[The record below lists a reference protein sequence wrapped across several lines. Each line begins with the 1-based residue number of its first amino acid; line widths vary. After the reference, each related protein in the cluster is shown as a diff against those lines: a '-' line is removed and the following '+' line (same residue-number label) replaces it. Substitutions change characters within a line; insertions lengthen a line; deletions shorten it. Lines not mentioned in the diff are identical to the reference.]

1 MLERRSRRTDRSA
14 VLLALI
20 AAVVVATAVYAWI
33 ALRVDRISDSLQRRQ
48 PLNVLFVL
56 SEGDSLLA
64 AEAFLYNPET
74 RKASLYHVPP
84 NLGGVIPSL
93 NRVDGID
100 ALYRRADPEALVARV
115 EEVLGVEMQGWVDIA
130 ADDLGRIADLLGG
143 LALFVPTPVD
153 TTWNGRRVLLP
164 SGSVR
169 LDGDKTRDYLAWEDA
184 LETDAEL
191 AGRRQK
197 LVQAL
202 LAALGEN
209 RTLLAE
215 RAPARLFAGL
225 VRTNLPRRA
234 LAALVAEFGRFD
246 AGRMGMQRVLGNA
259 RSVDGREL
267 LFPHQEGELVKESV
281 RKSLAANASS
291 QPSGVEDSSVTVEV
305 LNGTATPGL
314 AARAREVFL
323 SYDLDVPQPRNADHD
338 GYEYTVV
345 IDRAGSVET
354 ARRVAEIIGCT
365 RVQSSPDEAADR
377 GVDVT
382 VILGRDFD
390 GRTCTQQP

>member
-1 MLERRSRRTDRSA
+1 MLERRSRRTDRGA

-20 AAVVVATAVYAWI
+20 AVVVLATAAYAWV
-33 ALRVDRISDSLQRRQ
+33 ALRVDRITESLRRRQ
-48 PLNVLFVL
+48 PLNLLFVL
-56 SEGDSLLA
+56 SEGDSMLA

-74 RKASLYHVPP
+74 RKATLYHVPP

-100 ALYRRADPEALVARV
+100 ALYRRSAPEALIARV
-115 EEVLGVEMQGWVDIA
+115 GEVLGTTMHGWVDIDA
-130 ADDLGRIADLLGG
+130 VDLGRMADLLGG
-143 LALFVPTPVD
+143 LALFIPTPVD
-153 TTWNGRRVLLP
+153 ATWNGRRVLLP

-169 LDGDKTRDYLAWEDA
+169 LDGDKTRDYLAWEDP
-184 LETDAEL
+184 LETDAER

-209 RTLLAE
+209 RVLLAE
-215 RAPARLFAGL
+215 RAPARFFAGL
-225 VRTNLPRRA
+225 VHTNLPRRA
-234 LAALVAEFGRFD
+234 LAALVAELGRFD
-246 AGRMGMQRVLGNA
+246 AGRMGMQRVLGNV
-259 RSVDGREL
+259 RSVDGRDL
-267 LFPHQEGELVKESV
+267 LFPHQEGELVKEAV
-281 RKSLAANASS
+281 QKSLAANASS
-291 QPSGVEDSSVTVEV
+291 QQAGVEDTSVTVEV

-323 SYDLDVPQPRNADHD
+323 SYDLDVPQPRNADND
-338 GYEYTVV
+338 GYEYTLV
-345 IDRAGSVET
+345 IDRAGALET
-354 ARRVAEIIGCT
+354 ARRVAEIINCT
-365 RVQSSPDEAADR
+365 RVQSRPGEGTDR

>member
-1 MLERRSRRTDRSA
+1 MLERRSRRTDRGA

-20 AAVVVATAVYAWI
+20 AVVVIATAAYAGI
-33 ALRVDRISDSLQRRQ
+33 ALRVDRITESLRRRQ
-48 PLNVLFVL
+48 PLNLLVML
-56 SEGDSLLA
+56 SDGDTLIA

-74 RKASLYHVPP
+74 RKASLFHVPP

-100 ALYRRADPEALVARV
+100 ALYRRSDPGALVARV
-115 EEVLGVEMQGWVDIA
+115 AEVLGTTIHGWVDIDA
-130 ADDLGRIADLLGG
+130 AALGRVADLLGG
-143 LALFVPTPVD
+143 LALFIPTPVD
-153 TTWNGRRVLLP
+153 ATWKDRRVLLP

-169 LDGDKTRDYLAWEDA
+169 LDGDKTRDYLAWEDP
-184 LETDAEL
+184 LETDAER

-202 LAALGEN
+202 LAGLGEH
-209 RTLLAE
+209 RVLLAE
-215 RAPARLFAGL
+215 PAPARLLASL
-225 VRTNLPRRA
+225 LTTNLSRRA
-234 LAALVAEFGRFD
+234 LGALVAELGRFD
-246 AGRMGMQRVLGNA
+246 ADRMGMQRVLGNV

-267 LFPHQEGELVKESV
+267 LFPHQEGELVKETV

-305 LNGTATPGL
+305 LNGTSTPGL
-314 AARAREVFL
+314 GARAREVFL
-323 SYDLDVPQPRNADHD
+323 CYDLDVPQPRNADHD

-345 IDRAGSVET
+345 VDRAGAPET
-354 ARRVAEIIGCT
+354 ARRVAEIIACT
-365 RVQSSPDEAADR
+365 RVQSRPDEAPDR

>member
-1 MLERRSRRTDRSA
+1 MLERRSRKTDRGA
-14 VLLALI
+14 VLLVLI
-20 AAVVVATAVYAWI
+20 AVVVVATAVYAWI
-33 ALRVDRISDSLQRRQ
+33 ALRRDRITDSLQRRQ

-56 SEGDSLLA
+56 SDGDTLLA
-64 AEAFLYNPET
+64 AEAFLYDPTT
-74 RKASLYHVPP
+74 RKASLFHVPP

-100 ALYRRADPEALVARV
+100 ALYRRGDPEALVARV
-115 EEVLGVEMQGWVDIA
+115 EEVLGVAMQGWVDIA
-130 ADDLGRIADLLGG
+130 AADLGRIADLLGG
-143 LALFVPTPVD
+143 LSLFVPTPVD
-153 TTWNGRRVLLP
+153 ATWNGRRVLLP

-169 LDGDKTRDYLAWEDA
+169 LDGDKTRDYLAWEEA
-184 LETDAEL
+184 LETDAER

-202 LAALGEN
+202 LDALGGN
-209 RTLLAE
+209 RALLAE
-215 RAPARLFAGL
+215 RAPARLLAGMT
-225 VRTNLPRRA
+225 RTNLPRRA
-234 LAALVAEFGRFD
+234 LTALVAELGRFD

-267 LFPHQEGELVKESV
+267 LFPHQEGELVKEAV

-323 SYDLDVPQPRNADHD
+323 SYDLDVPEARNADND

-345 IDRAGSVET
+345 VDRAGEVET

-365 RVQSSPDEAADR
+365 RVQSRPAESADR

>member
-1 MLERRSRRTDRSA
+1 MLERRSRRTDRGA

-20 AAVVVATAVYAWI
+20 AVVVLATAAYAWI
-33 ALRVDRISDSLQRRQ
+33 ALRVDRITESLRRRQ
-48 PLNVLFVL
+48 PLNLLFVL
-56 SEGDSLLA
+56 SDGGKLLA

-74 RKASLYHVPP
+74 RKASLFHVPP

-100 ALYRRADPEALVARV
+100 ALYRTSDPEALVARV
-115 EEVLGVEMQGWVDIA
+115 GEVLGTTMQGWVDIDA
-130 ADDLGRIADLLGG
+130 VDLGRITDLLGG
-143 LALFVPTPVD
+143 LVLFIPTPVD
-153 TTWNGRRVLLP
+153 TTWKDRRVLLP

-169 LDGDKTRDYLAWEDA
+169 LDGDKTRDYLIWEDP
-184 LETDAEL
+184 LETDAER

-202 LAALGEN
+202 LAAIGEN
-209 RTLLAE
+209 RILLAE

-234 LAALVAEFGRFD
+234 LAALVTELGRYD
-246 AGRMGMQRVLGNA
+246 AGRMGMQRVLGNV

-267 LFPHQEGELVKESV
+267 LFPHQEGELVKEAV
-281 RKSLAANASS
+281 QKSLDANASS
-291 QPSGVEDSSVTVEV
+291 QPAAVEDSSVTVEV

-323 SYDLDVPQPRNADHD
+323 SYDLDVPAARNADND
-338 GYEYTVV
+338 GYEYTLVL
-345 IDRAGSVET
+345 DRAGEPET
-354 ARRVAEIIGCT
+354 ARRVAEIINCT
-365 RVQSSPDEAADR
+365 RVQSRPDEGSDR
-377 GVDVT
+377 RVDVT

>member
-1 MLERRSRRTDRSA
+1 MLERRSRRTDRGV

-20 AAVVVATAVYAWI
+20 AVVVIATAAYAWI
-33 ALRVDRISDSLQRRQ
+33 ALRVDRITETLRRRQ

-56 SEGDSLLA
+56 SDGDSLIA
-64 AEAFLYNPET
+64 AEAFLYNPGT

-100 ALYRRADPEALVARV
+100 ALYRRSDPGPLVARAAD
-115 EEVLGVEMQGWVDIA
+115 VLGVTMHGWIDIA
-130 ADDLGRIADLLGG
+130 SDDLGRLADLLGG

-153 TTWNGRRVLLP
+153 AAWKDRRMLLP

-169 LDGDKTRDYLAWEDA
+169 LDGDKARDYLAWEDP
-184 LETDAEL
+184 LETDVER

-202 LAALGEN
+202 LAGIGEN
-209 RTLLAE
+209 RSLLAE
-215 RAPARLFAGL
+215 RAPSRLFAGL

-234 LAALVAEFGRFD
+234 LAAFVEELGRFD
-246 AGRMGMQRVLGNA
+246 AGRMSLQRVLGDV
-259 RSVDGREL
+259 RSVDNREL
-267 LFPHQEGELVKESV
+267 LFPHQEGEVVKESV
-281 RKSLAANASS
+281 QKSLAAGASS
-291 QPSGVEDSSVTVEV
+291 QPAGVEDASVTVEV
-305 LNGTATPGL
+305 LNGTSTPLL

-323 SYDLDVPQPRNADHD
+323 GYGLDVTQPGNADND

-345 IDRAGSVET
+345 IDRAGAIET
-354 ARRVAEIIGCT
+354 ANRVAAIITCT
-365 RVQSSPDEAADR
+365 RVQSSPDEGTDQ

-390 GRTCTQQP
+390 GRTCAEQP

>member
-1 MLERRSRRTDRSA
+1 MLERRSRKTDRGA

-20 AAVVVATAVYAWI
+20 AMVVLATTAYAWI
-33 ALRVDRISDSLQRRQ
+33 ALRVDRITESLRHRQ
-48 PLNVLFVL
+48 PLNVLFLL

-74 RKASLYHVPP
+74 HKASLFHVPP

-100 ALYRRADPEALVARV
+100 ALYRRSDPEALVARV
-115 EEVLGVEMQGWVDIA
+115 EEVLGTTMHGWVDIA
-130 ADDLGRIADLLGG
+130 TTDLGRIADLLGG
-143 LALFVPTPVD
+143 LAMFIPTPVD
-153 TTWNGRRVLLP
+153 MTWKDRRVLLP

-169 LDGDKTRDYLAWEDA
+169 LDGDKTRDYLAYEDP
-184 LETDAEL
+184 LETDAER

-209 RTLLAE
+209 RTLLAG
-215 RAPARLFAGL
+215 RAPARLFAGF

-234 LAALVAEFGRFD
+234 LAALVTELGRLD
-246 AGRMGMQRVLGNA
+246 AGRMSMQRVLGNA

-267 LFPHQEGELVKESV
+267 LFPHQEGELVKEAV
-281 RKSLAANASS
+281 QKSLAANASS
-291 QPSGVEDSSVTVEV
+291 QQAGVEDSSVTVEV

-323 SYDLDVPQPRNADHD
+323 SYDLDVPEARNADND
-338 GYEYTVV
+338 GYEYTLV
-345 IDRAGSVET
+345 IDRAGAVET
-354 ARRVAEIIGCT
+354 ARRVAEIINCT
-365 RVQSSPDEAADR
+365 RVQSRPDEGTDR

>member
-1 MLERRSRRTDRSA
+1 MLERRGRKADRGVV
-14 VLLALI
+14 VLVLI
-20 AAVVVATAVYAWI
+20 AAVVLAIGAYAWI
-33 ALRVDRISDSLQRRQ
+33 ALRVDRITESLRHRQ

-56 SEGDSLLA
+56 SDGDSLIA

-74 RKASLYHVPP
+74 RKASLFHVPP

-100 ALYRRADPEALVARV
+100 ALYRRAAPEALVARV
-115 EEVLGVEMQGWVDIA
+115 EEVLGVTMHGWVDIA
-130 ADDLGRIADLLGG
+130 AADLGRIADLLGG
-143 LALFVPTPVD
+143 LALFIPTPVD
-153 TTWNGRRVLLP
+153 ATWKDRRVLLP

-169 LDGDKTRDYLAWEDA
+169 LDGDKTRDYLAWEDP
-184 LETDAEL
+184 LESDAER

-202 LAALGEN
+202 LAALGAN
-209 RTLLAE
+209 RALLAE
-215 RAPARLFAGL
+215 RGPARLFAGL

-234 LAALVAEFGRFD
+234 LAAFVAELARFD
-246 AGRMGMQRVLGNA
+246 AGRMSMQRVLGNA
-259 RSVDGREL
+259 RTVDGREL
-267 LFPHQEGELVKESV
+267 LFPHQEGELVKEAV
-281 RKSLAANASS
+281 RTSLAANASS
-291 QPSGVEDSSVTVEV
+291 QPSGVVDASVTVEV

-323 SYDLDVPQPRNADHD
+323 SYDLDVPQPRNADHE
-338 GYEYTVV
+338 GYEYTLV
-345 IDRAGSVET
+345 IDRAGSLET
-354 ARRVAEIIGCT
+354 ARRVADIIDCT
-365 RVQSSPDEAADR
+365 RVQSQPDEGTDR

>member
-1 MLERRSRRTDRSA
+1 MVERRSRRADRGA

-20 AAVVVATAVYAWI
+20 AVVVVATSAYAWI
-33 ALRVDRISDSLQRRQ
+33 ALRVDRITESLRRRQ

-56 SEGDSLLA
+56 SDGDTLVA
-64 AEAFLYNPET
+64 AEAFLYNPGT
-74 RKASLYHVPP
+74 RKASLFHVPP

-100 ALYRRADPEALVARV
+100 ALYRRSNPEALVARV
-115 EEVLGVEMQGWVDIA
+115 GEVLGVTMHGWVDIDA
-130 ADDLGRIADLLGG
+130 ADLGRIADLLGG
-143 LALFVPTPVD
+143 LALFIPTPVD
-153 TTWNGRRVLLP
+153 ATFRDRRVLLP

-169 LDGDKTRDYLAWEDA
+169 LDGDKVRDYLAWEDP
-184 LETDAEL
+184 LETDAER

-202 LAALGEN
+202 LAGLGEQ
-209 RTLLAE
+209 RALLAE
-215 RAPARLFAGL
+215 RAPARLLAGL
-225 VRTNLPRRA
+225 VRTKLPRRA
-234 LAALVAEFGRFD
+234 LASLVAELGRFD
-246 AGRMGMQRVLGNA
+246 ADRMGLQRVLGNV

-267 LFPHQEGELVKESV
+267 LFPHQEGELVKEAV
-281 RKSLAANASS
+281 RKSLEANASS
-291 QPSGVEDSSVTVEV
+291 QPAGVEEAGVTVEV

-323 SYDLDVPQPRNADHD
+323 SYDLDVPEARNADRD
-338 GYEYTVV
+338 GYAYTIV
-345 IDRAGSVET
+345 IDRAGDLEA
-354 ARRVAEIIGCT
+354 ARRVAAIITCT
-365 RVQSSPDEAADR
+365 RVESRTDETADR

>member
-1 MLERRSRRTDRSA
+1 MIERRGRRADLGV

-20 AAVVVATAVYAWI
+20 AVVVLATGAYAWV
-33 ALRVDRISDSLQRRQ
+33 ALRVDRITDSLRRRE
-48 PLNVLFVL
+48 PLNVLFLL
-56 SEGDSLLA
+56 SDGGNLVA
-64 AEAFLYNPET
+64 AEALLYNPGT

-100 ALYRRADPEALVARV
+100 ALYRRADPAPLVARV
-115 EEVLGVEMQGWVDIA
+115 EEVLGVSMQCWLDID

-143 LALFVPTPVD
+143 LVLFVPTPVD
-153 TTWNGRRVLLP
+153 VTWKDHRVLLP

-169 LDGDKTRDYLAWEDA
+169 LDGDKARDYLSWEDP
-184 LETDAEL
+184 LETDAER

-197 LVQAL
+197 LVPAL

-209 RTLLAE
+209 RVLLAT
-215 RAPARLFAGL
+215 RGPARLFASL

-234 LAALVAEFGRFD
+234 LDALVAELGRFD
-246 AGRMGMQRVLGNA
+246 AGRMGMQRVLGNVRA
-259 RSVDGREL
+259 VDGRQL
-267 LFPHQEGELVKESV
+267 LFPHQEGEVVKESV
-281 RKSLAANASS
+281 RKTLESNASS
-291 QPSGVEDSSVTVEV
+291 QAAGAEGSNVTVEV
-305 LNGTATPGL
+305 LNGTNVPGL

-323 SYDLDVPQPRNADHD
+323 SYDLDVAQPGNADGE

-345 IDRAGSVET
+345 IDQAGVIEN
-354 ARRVAEIIGCT
+354 ARGVAAIINCT
-365 RVQSSPDEAADR
+365 RIQARTDEGAGRTA
-377 GVDVT
+377 DVT

-390 GRTCTQQP
+390 GRTCTPRP

>member
-1 MLERRSRRTDRSA
+1 MLERRSRRTDRGV

-20 AAVVVATAVYAWI
+20 AVVVIATAAYAWI
-33 ALRVDRISDSLQRRQ
+33 ALRVDRITETLRRRQ

-56 SEGDSLLA
+56 SDGDSLIA
-64 AEAFLYNPET
+64 TEAFLYNPAT

-100 ALYRRADPEALVARV
+100 ALYRRSDPGPLVARV
-115 EEVLGVEMQGWVDIA
+115 ADVLGVTMHGWIDIA
-130 ADDLGRIADLLGG
+130 SDDLGRLADLLGG

-153 TTWNGRRVLLP
+153 AAWKDRRMLLP

-169 LDGDKTRDYLAWEDA
+169 LDGDKARDYLAWEDP
-184 LETDAEL
+184 LETDVER

-202 LAALGEN
+202 LAGIGEN
-209 RTLLAE
+209 RSLLAE
-215 RAPARLFAGL
+215 RAPSRLFAGL

-234 LAALVAEFGRFD
+234 LAAFVEELGRFD
-246 AGRMGMQRVLGNA
+246 AGRMSLQRVLGDV
-259 RSVDGREL
+259 RTVDDREL
-267 LFPHQEGELVKESV
+267 LFPHQEGEVVKESV
-281 RKSLAANASS
+281 QKSLAAGASS
-291 QPSGVEDSSVTVEV
+291 QPAGVEDASVTVEV
-305 LNGTATPGL
+305 LNGTSTPLL

-323 SYDLDVPQPRNADHD
+323 GYGLDVTQPGNADND

-345 IDRAGSVET
+345 IDRAGAIET
-354 ARRVAEIIGCT
+354 ANRVAAIINCT
-365 RVQSSPDEAADR
+365 RVQSSPDEGTDQ

-390 GRTCTQQP
+390 GRTCAEQP